1 MTTSLG
7 RSGSLS
13 QRFPGDMSHR
23 PLEQIK
29 RETKVAHRSH
39 HLRKTTLPR
48 NDPIDTLDN
57 ILGHSYHHEGPFDAT
72 LASRNAN
79 KKYAPLEAVKGTNE
93 EALKA
98 TPREL
103 VQDSLTKHVPLHGT
117 ANIPPGMSDM
127 SGRRMSYEEGTDLQ
141 RERFASG
148 GPSRRYDDV
157 VSQQDSLTLDI
168 HGRPLPM
175 STNVAL
181 NNDCNIS
188 TIVEEDEEPD
198 TSNVNITAQSQANE
212 SCQDYHPDDLKGKGE
227 PSYTLE
233 RAFKHGKSASV
244 GDGPGVYEMQPRDGA
259 KSSPHKNGDVMVR
272 QRSRSSSF
280 GEGPSGSAARATAT
294 DSPFGGSSSSSPGK
308 RITTGLK
315 KRIGSIRRKAVR
327 DA

>member
-1 MTTSLG
+1 MTTTLG

-23 PLEQIK
+23 PLDQIK
-29 RETKVAHRSH
+29 RETKAAHRSH
-39 HLRKTTLPR
+39 HLRKTTLPGT
-48 NDPIDTLDN
+48 DPIDTLDN
-57 ILGHSYHHEGPFDAT
+57 ILGHSYHHDGPFDAT

-79 KKYAPLEAVKGTNE
+79 KKYAPLEAVKSTNE

-98 TPREL
+98 TPKEI

-157 VSQQDSLTLDI
+157 VSQQDSFI
-168 HGRPLPM
+168 LPNR
-175 STNVAL
+175 TNLGL

-188 TIVEEDEEPD
+188 TIAEEDEESD
-198 TSNVNITAQSQANE
+198 TSNMKITAQSQANK
-212 SCQDYHPDDLKGKGE
+212 SYQDYHPDDLKGKGE

-244 GDGPGVYEMQPRDGA
+244 GNGPDVYEMQPRGSS
-259 KSSPHKNGDVMVR
+259 KSSPSKDKEGDVMVR

-280 GEGPSGSAARATAT
+280 GEGPSGYAACGTGT
-294 DSPFGGSSSSSPGK
+294 DSPFGGNSSSSPGK
-308 RITTGLK
+308 RIATGLK
-315 KRIGSIRRKAVR
+315 KRIGSIRRKAGR
-327 DA
+327 DT